1 MTDGTACTNRRQA
14 EHRPRPALP
23 HCDVQKKSMLSKN
36 SEFEH
41 GLLGNYEST
50 FVKVEGYTVFEY
62 IVVLIIY

>member
-1 MTDGTACTNRRQA
+1 MVLHMQTEDRQNTDQGL
-14 EHRPRPALP
+14 ALP
-23 HCDVQKKSMLSKN
+23 HCDVQKWKSMLSKN

-50 FVKVEGYTVFEY
+50 FVKVEGSTIFEH

>member
-1 MTDGTACTNRRQA
+1 MVLHVQTEDRQNTGQGL
-14 EHRPRPALP
+14 ALP
-23 HCDVQKKSMLSKN
+23 HCDVQTWKSVSSKN

>member
-1 MTDGTACTNRRQA
+1 M
-14 EHRPRPALP
+14 
-23 HCDVQKKSMLSKN
+23 SSKN